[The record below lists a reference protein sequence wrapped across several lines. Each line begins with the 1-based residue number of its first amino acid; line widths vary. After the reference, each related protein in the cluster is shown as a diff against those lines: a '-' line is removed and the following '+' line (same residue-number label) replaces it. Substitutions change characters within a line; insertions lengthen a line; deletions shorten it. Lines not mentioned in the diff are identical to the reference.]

1 MSNIL
6 DYIDWR
12 GDLTVKNAPFN
23 EVDNL
28 ILSQFSFMDLG
39 GIAEGENLRCSISVR
54 EAVGEFFGKHRDE
67 QPYMGVLIP
76 EALPALYRKA
86 AASKRFGDMRLLR
99 FRSVLDIEHETQFAA
114 VCIAIGDGSFYVSFR
129 GTDDTIVGWKEDFNM
144 SFMDSV
150 PAQILARD
158 YLADAAKHIRG
169 KIRVGG
175 HSKGGNLALYSAANT
190 LPRVQHRIIGVY
202 NNDGP
207 GFGKSITGT
216 EGFRAIE
223 DKVQTTVPQFSVVG
237 LLLEHGKV
245 DKVVRSSGEGIWQHD
260 PCTWE
265 VLGKDFVIAEGLSK
279 ESRSIEKTIK
289 AWVAE
294 LTVEQRRDLVESV
307 YKAFTAN
314 HAETLTDI
322 AEDKFDF
329 VRSLG
334 KLDDKTRD
342 IIFSTGKLLLR
353 EGFRVAQEGRGKK
366 PKKADSK
373 EKKQ

>member
-1 MSNIL
+1 MSGIL
-6 DYIDWR
+6 EYIDWR
-12 GDLTVKNAPFN
+12 GDLTVKDAPFN

-28 ILSQFSFMDLG
+28 ILTQLSFMDLCD
-39 GIAEGENLRCSISVR
+39 IAEGENLRGSISVR
-54 EAVGEFFGKHRDE
+54 EAVGEFLHRHRE
-67 QPYMGVLIP
+67 EKPYMGVLLP
-76 EALPALYRKA
+76 EVLPELFRKA
-86 AASKRFGDMRLLR
+86 ASCRRFGDMRLLR

-114 VCIAIGDGSFYVSFR
+114 VCIAIGDGSFYASFR
-129 GTDDTIVGWKEDFNM
+129 GTDDTLVGWKENFNM

-150 PAQILARD
+150 PAQILARE
-158 YLADAAKHIRG
+158 YLADAARHMRG

-175 HSKGGNLALYSAANT
+175 HSKGGNLALYSAANMP
-190 LPRVQHRIIGVY
+190 PRVQRRIVGVY

-207 GFGKSITGT
+207 GFGKSITET
-216 EGFRAIE
+216 AGFRGIE
-223 DKVQTTVPQFSVVG
+223 GKVLTIVPQFSVVG

-245 DKVVRSSGEGIWQHD
+245 DKIVRSSGEGIWQHD
-260 PCTWE
+260 PYTWE
-265 VLGKDFVIAEGLSK
+265 VLGKDFVIADSLTK
-279 ESRSIEKTIK
+279 ESRSIEKTVK

-294 LTVEQRRDLVESV
+294 LTVEQRRELVEAL

-334 KLDDKTRD
+334 RIDDKTRD

-353 EGFRVAQEGRGKK
+353 EGFRVAQAGKT
-366 PKKADSK
+366 KKTK

>member
-12 GDLTVKNAPFN
+12 GDLTTRQAPFN

-28 ILSQFSFMDLG
+28 ILTQIAFMDLAD
-39 GIAEGENLRCSISVR
+39 IAYGENVRSSVSLHD
-54 EAVGEFFGKHRDE
+54 AVESFFAGHRDE
-67 QPYMGVLIP
+67 KPYMGVLLP
-76 EALPALYRKA
+76 DELPALYRKA
-86 AASKRFGDMRLLR
+86 AASNRFGEMRLLR
-99 FRSVLDIEHETQFAA
+99 YKAVLDTETETQFAA
-114 VCIAIGDGSFYVSFR
+114 VSILVGDGSTYVAFR
-129 GTDDTIVGWKEDFNM
+129 GTDDTLVGWKEDFNM

-150 PAQILARD
+150 PAQLLARE

-169 KIRVGG
+169 KLRVGG
-175 HSKGGNLALYSAANT
+175 HSKGGNLALYSAANMP
-190 LPRVQHRIIGVY
+190 PRVQRRILAVY

-207 GFGKSITGT
+207 GFGKSITDSDGYR
-216 EGFRAIE
+216 GIA
-223 DKVQTTVPQFSVVG
+223 DKVLTVVPQFSVVG

-265 VLGKDFVIAEGLSK
+265 VVGDRFVTVDKVSE
-279 ESRSIEKTIK
+279 ESLRIEKTLK

-294 LTVEQRRDLVESV
+294 LTIEQRRDLVEAV

-322 AEDKFDF
+322 AADKFDF

-334 KLDDKTRD
+334 KMDDKARD

-353 EGFRVAQEGRGKK
+353 EGFRTATEGKGK
-366 PKKADSK
+366 K
-373 EKKQ
+373 EKKK